1 MRTLK
6 KVLALTVV
14 LATLLSISAFA
25 AFSDEESI
33 DESFVDAV
41 NLLGAL
47 NVMTGDTEGTFRP
60 NDTISRA
67 EAAKMIYVIRNGGVD
82 DQAAG
87 WTGMSTFSDVVSGV
101 WFEGYVNYCASLG
114 IIAGVGGGKFNP
126 SGAVTGVE
134 LAKMLLVVAD
144 YKPDIEGY
152 TGAGWNLNVIRDAQT
167 AGMFEGYT
175 LAYSAAATR
184 QQAAQLFSNAILET
198 RLAVYIGDTRV
209 NDLADISTQAT
220 IGSRF
225 FKLVTVTGELTQVP
239 HVTLETIETGKADL
253 NVNDNTAEV
262 TPVNSDGKAGTPCSF
277 VFDVD
282 AALLSQEVEV
292 IYRESGDKGGLDS
305 KDTVYDVIAT
315 GTSDVYETTMDAIT
329 LALTDNTKA
338 VDKDTNPITIKFDG
352 YNSGRARAIDGKL
365 PVVTNLY
372 NVTVINTNTAKDNDG
387 KYKVKDADVLAL
399 KSAAPVRVIDTDG
412 DGTVDIAYVTAPIYG
427 TVSSYNADRYDF
439 STNALFDGKKI
450 SSGRDEDDFALFTIE
465 DDLKKEDVIR
475 IDVDVLSG
483 EVKYTVSLVDP
494 VVGTL
499 SRVYEDDNKMTV
511 DGSTYSFFG
520 GQFDGKSVTLT
531 AKEYSSDLGE
541 ELTLYTDGKYVI
553 SATKGSGLALGS
565 NFAYVQNYN
574 KGVTSSD
581 GMTTVT
587 KVQLVLADGT
597 TKVFDYADQ
606 TNDTDK
612 VFYTKKD
619 LQSKWGSLI
628 GRVVEYKANGSK
640 VTFYKVPT
648 ATSASIAAH
657 YGEDGKYEFNST
669 TGLFNK
675 QSASGTS
682 TVSSL
687 KVDDN
692 SVFFLPEYKVDDDG
706 RQKDNI
712 ESVTVIKGSELK
724 GDPTITGIKANT
736 DLFMTLVSSLKSG
749 IRTVAY
755 GVLDEGSSVSATGTY
770 AYTTSDSYTELNDD
784 NETVTRVDAILS
796 DGDGDEVTLT
806 LSTGTAVAN
815 KVYKVTANA
824 DGTYELGQITTNATI
839 KLEGVLGVVG
849 NTVSTTNGIYNIT
862 DDTIIFGVDMDN
874 NVVEL
879 GGTIG
884 EAALDSDDK
893 ELPNMLFE
901 EDGTAEHNLTVVY
914 VENYG
919 DSVADLIKYTEDQKI
934 SDIELTIP
942 APQVDAAMPDKNAV
956 TGLTTGVKVDSI
968 TWEQADDADGKIG
981 VTSAT
986 TGKLSKYYRATVTLS
1001 ADTGYKLPDATVNV
1015 KVNGKPL
1022 SNQAV
1027 TNGTV
1032 TVSTAWMAVADAT
1045 IGTISGLT
1053 GLPSELVYAAD
1064 ANALPSTLSM
1074 TNTKANASLTWTDS
1088 ETSTT
1093 AASITAG
1100 NTYSTVATFEP
1111 AAGYKFDA
1119 DALKALEL
1127 KAEDFN
1133 GWTVEVAAATTETS
1147 LVLNISR
1154 VADKAKIA
1162 EFGLKVT
1169 GTITANTDKPATVL
1183 TFAVGD
1189 DDATNVGSSDIS
1201 SLSWR
1206 QDGSAGAATDFQGTF
1221 PYTATATFTIASGMT
1236 TNMEW
1241 ADSVSIS
1248 DVDDSGVTDN
1258 ATLSLSYS
1266 AVVDKVES
1274 GTVTVT
1280 ITIAQ

>member
-33 DESFVDAV
+33 NENFVDAV

-82 DQAAG
+82 DKAAG
-87 WTGMSTFSDVVSGV
+87 WTGMTTFSDVASGV
-101 WFEGYVNYCASLG
+101 WYEGYVNYCASLG
-114 IIAGVGGGKFNP
+114 IIAGIGGGKFNP

-338 VDKDTNPITIKFDG
+338 VDEDTNPITIKFDG

-372 NVTVINTNTAKDNDG
+372 NVTVIKDNTAKDNDG
-387 KYKVKDADVLAL
+387 KYKVKDADILAL
-399 KSAAPVRVIDTDG
+399 KSAAPVRVIDTNG

-541 ELTLYTDGKYVI
+541 DLTLYTDGKYVI
-553 SATKGSGLALGS
+553 SATKGSGQALGS

-574 KGVTSSD
+574 TGVTSSD

-612 VFYTKKD
+612 VFYD
-619 LQSKWGSLI
+619 LSEITWTDVI
-628 GRVVEYKANGSK
+628 GHVVEYKANGSK

-648 ATSASIAAH
+648 ATSASIAAS
-657 YGEDGKYEFNST
+657 YGEYGKYEFNST

-675 QSASGTS
+675 QSGTS
-682 TVSSL
+682 KVGSL

-692 SVFFLPEYKVDDDG
+692 SVFFLPEYKVDGDG
-706 RQKDNI
+706 LKKDNI

-724 GDPTITGIKANT
+724 GKPTITGIEIEADS

-749 IRTVAY
+749 IRTIAY
-755 GVLDEGSSVSATGTY
+755 GVLDEGTSVSATGTY

-839 KLEGVLGVVG
+839 KLEAVTGVSG
-849 NTVSTTNGIYNIT
+849 NTVATENGIYNIT

-874 NVVEL
+874 SEVAL
-879 GGTIG
+879 GGVID
-884 EAALDSDDK
+884 EAAKDNDGKSFT
-893 ELPNMLFE
+893 NMLFE
-901 EDGTAEHNLTVVY
+901 IDNSTDKNLTVVY

-934 SDIELTIP
+934 SDIELTVP
-942 APQVDAAMPDKNAV
+942 APQVGAAMPDKSAV
-956 TGLTTGVKVDSI
+956 TGLTNGVKVDSI
-968 TWEQADDADGKIG
+968 TWQQADNDTGNNPG
-981 VTSAT
+981 NAT
-986 TGKLSKYYRATVTLS
+986 TGEPSKYYRATVTLS

-1015 KVNGKPL
+1015 KVNGQPL

-1032 TVSTAWMAVADAT
+1032 TVSTAWMAVAEGVVTLADDAIDLSSVFNSAPVDGTALPATSYSVSGTGLKSESVKPVWSGDNSGNAVAGTQPSATLTLSADTGYAFDTTAGAYDKAVKALNDYDTSVEVTGGQLVITVTAKVNVPYKTVTIALDKPVNATALDTDAT
-1045 IGTISGLT
+1045 ITETGITVDSLVWHKDTAAGTIVDT
-1053 GLPSELVYAAD
+1053 GANPNAD
-1064 ANALPSTLSM
+1064 ASTTYVAVLTLSVGEGQ
-1074 TNTKANASLTWTDS
+1074 TFATDIDNSTVTCSTDESLTVS
-1088 ETSTT
+1088 VVGGSNNQK
-1093 AASITAG
+1093 I
-1100 NTYSTVATFEP
+1100 
-1111 AAGYKFDA
+1111 
-1119 DALKALEL
+1119 
-1127 KAEDFN
+1127 
-1133 GWTVEVAAATTETS
+1133 TVEVTFAAT
-1147 LVLNISR
+1147 
-1154 VADKAKIA
+1154 
-1162 EFGLKVT
+1162 
-1169 GTITANTDKPATVL
+1169 
-1183 TFAVGD
+1183 
-1189 DDATNVGSSDIS
+1189 
-1201 SLSWR
+1201 
-1206 QDGSAGAATDFQGTF
+1206 GA
-1221 PYTATATFTIASGMT
+1221 
-1236 TNMEW
+1236 
-1241 ADSVSIS
+1241 
-1248 DVDDSGVTDN
+1248 
-1258 ATLSLSYS
+1258 
-1266 AVVDKVES
+1266 
-1274 GTVTVT
+1274 
-1280 ITIAQ
+1280 

>member
-14 LATLLSISAFA
+14 LATLLSISSFA

-60 NDTISRA
+60 NDTIMRA

-87 WTGMSTFSDVVSGV
+87 WTGMSTFSDVPSGA

-114 IIAGVGGGKFNP
+114 IIAGVGNGLFNP
-126 SGAVTGVE
+126 YGAVTGVE

-144 YKPDIEGY
+144 YRPDIEGY

-167 AGMFEGYT
+167 VGMFEGYT

-198 RLAVYIGDTRV
+198 QMAVYIGDTRV
-209 NDLADISTQAT
+209 NDIAT
-220 IGSRF
+220 IGSAATIGGRF
-225 FKLVTVTGELTQVP
+225 FKLVTATGELTQVP
-239 HVTLETIETGKADL
+239 HVTLDTAVAGKADL
-253 NVNDNTAEV
+253 GVNDNTAEV
-262 TPVNSDGKAGTPCSF
+262 KLVDSDGKADPRSF

-329 LALTDNTKA
+329 LALSDNTK
-338 VDKDTNPITIKFDG
+338 VVNKDTNPITIKFDG
-352 YNSGRARAIDGKL
+352 YNSGRARAIDEEL

-372 NVTVINTNTAKDNDG
+372 NVTVIKDNTSADNDG

-399 KSAAPVRVIDTDG
+399 KSAAPVRVIDTEG

-541 ELTLYTDGKYVI
+541 DLTLYTDGKYVI
-553 SATKGSGLALGS
+553 SATKGSGQALGS

-574 KGVTSSD
+574 TGVTSSD

-606 TNDTDK
+606 TNDTDD
-612 VFYTKKD
+612 VFYD
-619 LQSKWGSLI
+619 LSEITWTDVI

-640 VTFYKVPT
+640 VTFYKEPT
-648 ATSASIAAH
+648 ATSASISAR
-657 YGEDGKYEFNST
+657 YGEDGNYEFNST

-675 QSASGTS
+675 QSGSGTS
-682 TVSSL
+682 TVNSL

-692 SVFFLPEYKVDDDG
+692 SVFFLPEYKVDGDG
-706 RQKDNI
+706 RKKDNI

-724 GDPTITGIKANT
+724 GEPTITGIEANT

-784 NETVTRVDAILS
+784 RETVTRVDAILS

-824 DGTYELGQITTNATI
+824 DGTYELAQIKTNATI

-901 EDGTAEHNLTVVY
+901 EDGTDEHNLTIVY

-919 DSVADLIKYTEDQKI
+919 DSVADLIKYTADEKI
-934 SDIELTIP
+934 SDIELTVP
-942 APQVDAAMPDKNAV
+942 APQVGQTV
-956 TGLTTGVKVDSI
+956 SEVKANVATAGINSSI
-968 TWEQADDADGKIG
+968 TWQQADDANGSNP
-981 VTSAT
+981 TSAT
-986 TGKLSKYYRATVTLS
+986 TGAPGKFYRATVTLS

-1015 KVNGKPL
+1015 NVNGQTQNGL
-1022 SNQAV
+1022 AV

-1032 TVSTAWMAVADAT
+1032 TVQTAWMAVADAT
-1045 IGTISGLT
+1045 ISTISGLT
-1053 GLPSELVYAAD
+1053 ELPSELVYAAD

-1074 TNTKANASLTWTDS
+1074 TNTKADASLTWTDS
-1088 ETSTT
+1088 GTSTT
-1093 AASITAG
+1093 AVSITAG

-1119 DALKALEL
+1119 DALKVLEL

-1133 GWTVEVAAATTETS
+1133 GWKVEVGATTTDTS

-1154 VADKAKIA
+1154 VADKAKVSTATVNVSGSVEGTSTAFNTLTIEVTETEVEDSSLATAVTWADGKTTFNDVPATGTLELEIA
-1162 EFGLKVT
+1162 SASQANYEWADNVEVTVSGSFTGSIGASYKVT
-1169 GTITANTDKPATVL
+1169 GSSTGVPN
-1183 TFAVGD
+1183 GD
-1189 DDATNVGSSDIS
+1189 GKI
-1201 SLSWR
+1201 
-1206 QDGSAGAATDFQGTF
+1206 
-1221 PYTATATFTIASGMT
+1221 
-1236 TNMEW
+1236 
-1241 ADSVSIS
+1241 
-1248 DVDDSGVTDN
+1248 
-1258 ATLSLSYS
+1258 
-1266 AVVDKVES
+1266 
-1274 GTVTVT
+1274 TVT
-1280 ITIAQ
+1280 IEIASAA

>member
-87 WTGMSTFSDVVSGV
+87 WTGMSTFSDVTPGV

-338 VDKDTNPITIKFDG
+338 VDEDTNPITIKFDG

-372 NVTVINTNTAKDNDG
+372 NVTVIKDNTAKDNDG
-387 KYKVKDADVLAL
+387 KYKVKDADILAL
-399 KSAAPVRVIDTDG
+399 KSAAPVRVIDTNG

-541 ELTLYTDGKYVI
+541 DLTLYTDGKYVI
-553 SATKGSGLALGS
+553 SATKGSGQALGS

-574 KGVTSSD
+574 ENVTSSD

-606 TNDTDK
+606 TNDTDD
-612 VFYTKKD
+612 VFYDK
-619 LQSKWGSLI
+619 SEIAWENVI

-640 VTFYKVPT
+640 VTFYKEPT
-648 ATSASIAAH
+648 ATSASIAAS

-675 QSASGTS
+675 QSGTS
-682 TVSSL
+682 KVGSL

-692 SVFFLPEYKVDDDG
+692 SVFFLPEYKVDGDG
-706 RQKDNI
+706 LKKDNI

-724 GDPTITGIKANT
+724 GKPTITGIEIEADS

-749 IRTVAY
+749 IRTIAY
-755 GVLDEGSSVSATGTY
+755 GVLDEGTSVSATGTY

-815 KVYKVTANA
+815 KVYNVTANA
-824 DGTYELGQITTNATI
+824 DGTYELAQITTNATI
-839 KLEGVLGVVG
+839 KLEAVTGVSG
-849 NTVSTTNGIYNIT
+849 NTVATENGIYNIT

-874 NVVEL
+874 SEVAL
-879 GGTIG
+879 GGVID
-884 EAALDSDDK
+884 EAAKDNDGKSFT
-893 ELPNMLFE
+893 NMLFE
-901 EDGTAEHNLTVVY
+901 IDNSTDKNLTVVY

-919 DSVADLIKYTEDQKI
+919 DSVADLIKYTADEKI
-934 SDIELTIP
+934 SDIELTVP
-942 APQVDAAMPDKNAV
+942 TPQVDETLADLEASV
-956 TGLTTGVKVDSI
+956 TTGIKVDSI
-968 TWEQADDADGKIG
+968 TWQQSDNADGSDP
-981 VTSAT
+981 TSAT
-986 TGKLSKYYRATVTLS
+986 ICEAGKYYQATVTLS

-1015 KVNGKPL
+1015 KVNGQTQNGL
-1022 SNQAV
+1022 AV
-1027 TNGTV
+1027 TKGTV
-1032 TVSTAWMAVADAT
+1032 TVQTAWMAVADAT
-1045 IGTISGLT
+1045 ISTISGLT
-1053 GLPSELVYAAD
+1053 ELPSELVYAAD

-1074 TNTKANASLTWTDS
+1074 TNTKANATLTWTDRG
-1088 ETSTT
+1088 TSTT

-1119 DALKALEL
+1119 DALKALGL

-1133 GWTVEVAAATTETS
+1133 GWTVEVDAATTETS

-1169 GTITANTDKPATVL
+1169 GMIAANTDKPATVL

-1236 TNMEW
+1236 MNMEW

-1258 ATLSLSYS
+1258 TTLSLSYS

-1280 ITIAQ
+1280 ITISK

>member
-292 IYRESGDKGGLDS
+292 IYRESGDKSGLDS

-329 LALTDNTKA
+329 LALTDNTK
-338 VDKDTNPITIKFDG
+338 VVNSDTNPITIKFDG
-352 YNSGRARAIDGKL
+352 YNSGRARAIDEKL

-372 NVTVINTNTAKDNDG
+372 NVTVIKDNTSADNDG

-399 KSAAPVRVIDTDG
+399 KSAAPVRVIDTNG

-450 SSGRDEDDFALFTIE
+450 TSGRDEDDFALFTIE

-541 ELTLYTDGKYVI
+541 DLTLYTDGKYVI
-553 SATKGSGLALGS
+553 SATKGSGQALGS

-574 KGVTSSD
+574 TGVTSSD

-612 VFYTKKD
+612 VFYTEKD
-619 LQSKWGSLI
+619 LQSKWSSLI

-640 VTFYKVPT
+640 VTFYKEPT
-648 ATSASIAAH
+648 ATSASIAAS
-657 YGEDGKYEFNST
+657 YGEDGNYEFNSA

-675 QSASGTS
+675 QSGTS
-682 TVSSL
+682 KVGSL

-692 SVFFLPEYKVDDDG
+692 SVFFLPEYKVDG
-706 RQKDNI
+706 GGLKKDNI

-724 GDPTITGIKANT
+724 GKPTITGIVANANT

-749 IRTVAY
+749 IRTIAY
-755 GVLDEGSSVSATGTY
+755 GVLDEGTSVSATGTY

-784 NETVTRVDAILS
+784 GETVTRVDAILS

-815 KVYKVTANA
+815 KVYNVTANA

-839 KLEGVLGVVG
+839 KLEAVTGVSG
-849 NTVSTTNGIYNIT
+849 NTVATENGIYNIT

-874 NVVEL
+874 SEVAL
-879 GGTIG
+879 GGVID
-884 EAALDSDDK
+884 EAAKDNDGKSFT
-893 ELPNMLFE
+893 NMLFE
-901 EDGTAEHNLTVVY
+901 IDNSTDKNLTVVY

-934 SDIELTIP
+934 SDIELTVP
-942 APQVDAAMPDKNAV
+942 APQVGAAMPDKSAV
-956 TGLTTGVKVDSI
+956 TGLTNGVKVDSI
-968 TWEQADDADGKIG
+968 TWQQADNDTGNNPG
-981 VTSAT
+981 NAT
-986 TGKLSKYYRATVTLS
+986 TGMAGKYYQATVTLS

-1015 KVNGKPL
+1015 KVNGQPL

-1045 IGTISGLT
+1045 ISTISGLT
-1053 GLPSELVYAAD
+1053 ELPSELVYAAD

-1074 TNTKANASLTWTDS
+1074 TNTKADASLTWTDS
-1088 ETSTT
+1088 GTSTT
-1093 AASITAG
+1093 AVSITAG
-1100 NTYSTVATFEP
+1100 NTYSTVATFKP

-1119 DALKALEL
+1119 DALKVLEL

-1133 GWTVEVAAATTETS
+1133 GWTVEVGATTTDTS

-1183 TFAVGD
+1183 TFAVD
-1189 DDATNVGSSDIS
+1189 DDDSTNIESSDIT
-1201 SLSWR
+1201 SLTWQ
-1206 QDGSAGAATDFQGTF
+1206 QDASAGEANDFQGAF
-1221 PYTATATFTIASGMT
+1221 PYTATATFTIASGMS

-1248 DVDDSGVTDN
+1248 DVDGTGVTDN
-1258 ATLSLSYS
+1258 ATLNLSYS

-1280 ITIAQ
+1280 ITISK

>member
-87 WTGMSTFSDVVSGV
+87 WTGMSTFSDVTPGV

-338 VDKDTNPITIKFDG
+338 VDEDTNPITIKFDG

-372 NVTVINTNTAKDNDG
+372 NVTVIKDNTAKDNDG
-387 KYKVKDADVLAL
+387 KYKVKDADILAL
-399 KSAAPVRVIDTDG
+399 KSAAPVRVIDTNG

-541 ELTLYTDGKYVI
+541 DLTLYTDGKYVI
-553 SATKGSGLALGS
+553 SATKGSGQALGS

-574 KGVTSSD
+574 ENVTSSD

-606 TNDTDK
+606 TNDTDD
-612 VFYTKKD
+612 VFYDK
-619 LQSKWGSLI
+619 SEIAWENVI

-692 SVFFLPEYKVDDDG
+692 SVFFLPEYKVDGDG

-724 GDPTITGIKANT
+724 GDPTITGIEANT

-934 SDIELTIP
+934 SDIELTVP
-942 APQVDAAMPDKNAV
+942 APQVGAAMPDKSAV
-956 TGLTTGVKVDSI
+956 TGLTNGVKVDSI
-968 TWEQADDADGKIG
+968 TWQQADNDTGNNPG
-981 VTSAT
+981 NAT
-986 TGKLSKYYRATVTLS
+986 TGEPSKYYRATVTLS
-1001 ADTGYKLPDATVNV
+1001 ADTGHKLPDATVNV
-1015 KVNGKPL
+1015 KVNGQLL
-1022 SNQAV
+1022 SNQTVTSGAV
-1027 TNGTV
+1027 TV
-1032 TVSTAWMAVADAT
+1032 QTAWMAVADAT

-1053 GLPSELVYAAD
+1053 ELPSELAY
-1064 ANALPSTLSM
+1064 NASDVSALTDVTTLTMDNATLSD
-1074 TNTKANASLTWTDS
+1074 AALTWKEDDS
-1088 ETSTT
+1088 ALGSG
-1093 AASITAG
+1093 ITAG
-1100 NTYSTVATFEP
+1100 KTYSTVATFEP
-1111 AAGYKFDA
+1111 ATGYKFDA

-1127 KAEDFN
+1127 NAEDFN
-1133 GWTVEVAAATTETS
+1133 GWTVKVDAATTETS

-1169 GTITANTDKPATVL
+1169 GTISAVSSNLNVL

-1201 SLSWR
+1201 SLSWQ

-1236 TNMEW
+1236 ANMEW

>member
-87 WTGMSTFSDVVSGV
+87 WTGMSTFSDVTPGV

-114 IIAGVGGGKFNP
+114 IIAGIGGGKFNP

-144 YKPDIEGY
+144 YRPDIEGY

-167 AGMFEGYT
+167 VGMFEGYT

-198 RLAVYIGDTRV
+198 QMAVYIGDTRV
-209 NDLADISTQAT
+209 NDIAT
-220 IGSRF
+220 IGSAATIGGRF
-225 FKLVTVTGELTQVP
+225 FKLVTATGELTQVP
-239 HVTLETIETGKADL
+239 HVTLDTTVSGKADL
-253 NVNDNTAEV
+253 GVNDNTAEV
-262 TPVNSDGKAGTPCSF
+262 KLVDSDGKADPRSF

-292 IYRESGDKGGLDS
+292 IYRESGDKTGLDS

-372 NVTVINTNTAKDNDG
+372 NVTVIKDNTAKDNDG

-511 DGSTYSFFG
+511 DGSSYSFFG
-520 GQFDGKSVTLT
+520 GQFDGKNVTLT

-541 ELTLYTDGKYVI
+541 DLTLYTDGKYVI
-553 SATKGSGLALGS
+553 SATKGSGQALGS

-574 KGVTSSD
+574 ENVTSSD

-606 TNDTDK
+606 TNNTDNI
-612 VFYTKKD
+612 FYDESDITWAD
-619 LQSKWGSLI
+619 VI

-640 VTFYKVPT
+640 VTFYKEPT
-648 ATSASIAAH
+648 ATSASIAAR
-657 YGEDGKYEFNST
+657 YGEDGKYEFNSA

-675 QSASGTS
+675 QSGTS
-682 TVSSL
+682 TVGSL

-692 SVFFLPEYKVDDDG
+692 SVFFLPEYKVDGDG
-706 RQKDNI
+706 LKQGNI

-724 GDPTITGIKANT
+724 GEPTITGIEANT

-824 DGTYELGQITTNATI
+824 DGTYELDQIKTNATI

-901 EDGTAEHNLTVVY
+901 EDGTDEHNLTIVY

-919 DSVADLIKYTEDQKI
+919 DSVADLIKYTEDEKI
-934 SDIELTIP
+934 SDIELTVP
-942 APQVDAAMPDKNAV
+942 APQVGQNVSDVKANVATA
-956 TGLTTGVKVDSI
+956 GVKVDSI
-968 TWEQADDADGKIG
+968 TWQQADDNTGNNSG
-981 VTSAT
+981 NAT
-986 TGKLSKYYRATVTLS
+986 TGTAGKFYQATVTLS

-1015 KVNGKPL
+1015 KVNGQPL

-1088 ETSTT
+1088 GTSTT

-1133 GWTVEVAAATTETS
+1133 GWTVEVDAATTETS